1 MEDRIEELER
11 DLRMEKVMSKGYQE
25 TSRIS
30 REAALESN
38 TRAREVVAAAAKV
51 CTFAEN
57 TGEVVVAANL
67 FKEGLET
74 AKDFASPNLRKF
86 IRVVTDYQD
95 KMERTLEEMRMINI
109 SLIGLAT
116 ADRGK
121 GKEAEAPRP
130 SAECKT
136 PEPRRRA
143 EQQEAAT
150 RNPAEPGV
158 SEEGGRTT
166 KRLHTTGEGS
176 TSKGTSDPIAKR
188 TRAGTRNPEGSAAS
202 PAGAE
207 KSNQQRQQGCYEEG
221 EDYNLRRARGGSA
234 TSPLGVSDF

>member
-25 TSRIS
+25 TARIS

-38 TRAREVVAAAAKV
+38 TRAKEVAAAAAKV

-95 KMERTLEEMRMINI
+95 RWSQRW
-109 SLIGLAT
+109 
-116 ADRGK
+116 
-121 GKEAEAPRP
+121 
-130 SAECKT
+130 
-136 PEPRRRA
+136 RR
-143 EQQEAAT
+143 
-150 RNPAEPGV
+150 
-158 SEEGGRTT
+158 
-166 KRLHTTGEGS
+166 
-176 TSKGTSDPIAKR
+176 
-188 TRAGTRNPEGSAAS
+188 
-202 PAGAE
+202 
-207 KSNQQRQQGCYEEG
+207 
-221 EDYNLRRARGGSA
+221 
-234 TSPLGVSDF
+234 